1 MDVTLWSTNCPKC
14 NVLKSILEQKGI
26 KFELVEDADK
36 MIEKGFMS
44 APILEVDGKVMDFI
58 TAVKWVNEGAM
69 A

>member
-14 NVLKSILEQKGI
+14 NVLKSKLEQKGI

-44 APILEVDGKVMDFI
+44 APMLEVDGSVMNFPD
-58 TAVKWVNEGAM
+58 AMKWVMER
-69 A
+69 